1 MDAPIV
7 TCAKCGQR
15 NRLSAASS
23 KKGIWKCRKC
33 GDELSADAARAAPR
47 RGRTLMIAI
56 GAAAAATLLIAVYA
70 SFWRMEVSRTR
81 AFAAAAAYEF
91 NEGSFDR
98 GAALALFGL
107 QKAAS

>member
-33 GDELSADAARAAPR
+33 GNELSAEAATAAPK

-56 GAAAAATLLIAVYA
+56 GAAAAAALTAWAQAKQYQTRNRAYFVA
-70 SFWRMEVSRTR
+70 SQE
-81 AFAAAAAYEF
+81 
-91 NEGSFDR
+91 
-98 GAALALFGL
+98 LATIV
-107 QKAAS
+107 ASLAPK